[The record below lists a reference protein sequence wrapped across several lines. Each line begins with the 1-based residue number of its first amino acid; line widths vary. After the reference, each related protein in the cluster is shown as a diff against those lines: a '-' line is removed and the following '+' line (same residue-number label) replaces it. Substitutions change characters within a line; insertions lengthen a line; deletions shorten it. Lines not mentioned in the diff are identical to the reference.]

1 MTREKPELEG
11 ELSVQYED
19 PDFEN
24 ALCNLIDMVELPV
37 EKAVLHIVWNS
48 GDEPQTPSIT
58 SQTSQASFSSLG
70 TASISSPASSHS
82 TSPIIQTILRSAS
95 EWPFPVPSFAYDVE
109 LKLRKG
115 NEAFQKTGKG
125 QSLTRDVK
133 TEILDKLAQEMFAL
147 KAYPNKSQI
156 ETVASEPVCKYP
168 SLKKPGSGTGYE
180 GWTTSIR
187 YKLGNYTAKL
197 WLVVMRS
204 V

>member
-1 MTREKPELEG
+1 M
-11 ELSVQYED
+11 Q
-19 PDFEN
+19 
-24 ALCNLIDMVELPV
+24 
-37 EKAVLHIVWNS
+37 
-48 GDEPQTPSIT
+48 
-58 SQTSQASFSSLG
+58 
-70 TASISSPASSHS
+70 
-82 TSPIIQTILRSAS
+82 SAS

-125 QSLTRDVK
+125 QSLIRDVK

-156 ETVASEPVCKYP
+156 ETVASELVCKYP
-168 SLKKPGSGTGYE
+168 CLKKPGSGTGYE

-187 YKLGNYTAKL
+187 YKLGNYRAKL